1 MAGQS
6 DGVEQKSSPVA
17 ACPKC
22 GFPQGRDAWCPRC
35 GFRRGLQDALRAA
48 RPETASM
55 PPTSTSAQAPEPSP
69 PEARQ
74 AGVFRR
80 VFRVVRW
87 VSLAVAL
94 VLVVLLLRPAKP
106 PAVRTDPRAAER
118 VQAKIEQA
126 AQTAV
131 EGQAPV
137 LQMDEAE
144 LNAWMQSNLAF
155 QTPPPSEVPS
165 APAPSGE
172 PTLQEV
178 QSSLRDVKINLVGEE
193 LRAYVLFNLY
203 GKDLTLQLEGRL
215 VVTEGRLRLRPTRG
229 MLGSLPIPQM
239 TLDRAVSR
247 LFDSPENRETF
258 QLPPEIKDIRVV
270 NGELIVSYR

>member
-1 MAGQS
+1 MIA
-6 DGVEQKSSPVA
+6 EYERHPA
-17 ACPKC
+17 
-22 GFPQGRDAWCPRC
+22 
-35 GFRRGLQDALRAA
+35 
-48 RPETASM
+48 T
-55 PPTSTSAQAPEPSP
+55 
-69 PEARQ
+69 
-74 AGVFRR
+74 
-80 VFRVVRW
+80 
-87 VSLAVAL
+87 
-94 VLVVLLLRPAKP
+94 VVLLLRPAKP

-144 LNAWMQSNLAF
+144 FNAWMQSNLELQAAA
-155 QTPPPSEVPS
+155 TNDPPSV
-165 APAPSGE
+165 PAPPGE
-172 PTLQEV
+172 PTLQQV

-215 VVTEGRLRLRPTRG
+215 VVADGHVRLRPTRG
-229 MLGSLPIPQM
+229 KLGSLPIPQI

-247 LFDSPENRETF
+247 LFDSPENRESF
-258 QLPPEIKDIRVV
+258 QLPPEITDICVV

>member
-1 MAGQS
+1 
-6 DGVEQKSSPVA
+6 
-17 ACPKC
+17 
-22 GFPQGRDAWCPRC
+22 
-35 GFRRGLQDALRAA
+35 
-48 RPETASM
+48 M
-55 PPTSTSAQAPEPSP
+55 PPTSIPPQGPEPAL
-69 PEARQ
+69 PETRKP
-74 AGVFRR
+74 GVFRR

-87 VSLAVAL
+87 VSLAVVL
-94 VLVVLLLRPAKP
+94 VLVALLLRPANP
-106 PAVRTDPRAAER
+106 PEVRNDPKAAER

-144 LNAWMQSNLAF
+144 LNAWIQTNLAL
-155 QTPPPSEVPS
+155 QAAPPSDL
-165 APAPSGE
+165 PAVSPPSGE
-172 PTLQEV
+172 PTLQQV

-247 LFDSPENRETF
+247 LFDSPENRESF
-258 QLPPEIKDIRVV
+258 QLPPEIKDIRVA

>member
-1 MAGQS
+1 
-6 DGVEQKSSPVA
+6 VPVPA
-17 ACPKC
+17 
-22 GFPQGRDAWCPRC
+22 
-35 GFRRGLQDALRAA
+35 
-48 RPETASM
+48 
-55 PPTSTSAQAPEPSP
+55 TSTSPQLPEPSLSETQKP
-69 PEARQ
+69 
-74 AGVFRR
+74 GVFRR

-94 VLVVLLLRPAKP
+94 VLVVLLLWPANP
-106 PAVRTDPRAAER
+106 PTVRTDPRATER

-126 AQTAV
+126 VQTAV

-144 LNAWMQSNLAF
+144 LNAWIQTNLAL
-155 QTPPPSEVPS
+155 QTPSESELPS
-165 APAPSGE
+165 APVPSGE
-172 PTLQEV
+172 PTLQQV
-178 QSSLRDVKINLVGEE
+178 QSSLRDVKINLIGEE

-203 GKDLTLQLEGRL
+203 GKDFTLQLEGRL
-215 VVTEGRLRLRPTRG
+215 VVTEGHLRLRPTRG
-229 MLGSLPIPQM
+229 MLGSLPIPQI

-247 LFDSPENRETF
+247 LFDSPENRESF

>member
-1 MAGQS
+1 MAERP
-6 DGVEQKSSPVA
+6 DVEWRLSPVA

-22 GFPQGRDAWCPRC
+22 GFPQSEDAWCPRC
-35 GFRRGLQDALRAA
+35 GFRRGRQDAFLAA
-48 RPETASM
+48 RPETVPA
-55 PPTSTSAQAPEPSP
+55 PPTSTSAQAPEPAQLAAQKP
-69 PEARQ
+69 
-74 AGVFRR
+74 GVFRR

-94 VLVVLLLRPAKP
+94 VLAVLLLRPAKP
-106 PAVRTDPRAAER
+106 PAVRTDPKAAER
-118 VQAKIEQA
+118 VQVKIEQA
-126 AQTAV
+126 VQTAV
-131 EGQAPV
+131 DGQAPV

-144 LNAWMQSNLAF
+144 LNAWIQTNLAL
-155 QTPPPSEVPS
+155 QTPPQSELPS
-165 APAPSGE
+165 APVPSGE
-172 PTLQEV
+172 PTLQQV
-178 QSSLRDVKINLVGEE
+178 QSSLRDVKINLVGED

-215 VVTEGRLRLRPTRG
+215 VVAEGRLRLRPTRG
-229 MLGSLPIPQM
+229 VLGSLPIPQM

-247 LFDSPENRETF
+247 LFDSPENRESF

>member
-1 MAGQS
+1 MAGQPG
-6 DGVEQKSSPVA
+6 GVEQRSSPVA

-22 GFPQGRDAWCPRC
+22 GFPQGEDAWCPRC
-35 GFRRGLQDALRAA
+35 GFRRGRQDAFVAV
-48 RPETASM
+48 RPETVPA
-55 PPTSTSAQAPEPSP
+55 PPTVTSAQAPESSP
-69 PEARQ
+69 PAARRP
-74 AGVFRR
+74 GLFRR

-87 VSLAVAL
+87 MGLAVAL
-94 VLVVLLLRPAKP
+94 VLVTLLLWPAKP
-106 PAVRTDPRAAER
+106 PEVRTDPKAAER

-144 LNAWMQSNLAF
+144 LNAWMQSNLAL

-178 QSSLRDVKINLVGEE
+178 QSSLRDVKINLAGEE

-215 VVTEGRLRLRPTRG
+215 VVTEGRLHLRPTRG

>member
-1 MAGQS
+1 
-6 DGVEQKSSPVA
+6 
-17 ACPKC
+17 
-22 GFPQGRDAWCPRC
+22 
-35 GFRRGLQDALRAA
+35 
-48 RPETASM
+48 
-55 PPTSTSAQAPEPSP
+55 
-69 PEARQ
+69 
-74 AGVFRR
+74 

-106 PAVRTDPRAAER
+106 PAVRTDPKAAER

-144 LNAWMQSNLAF
+144 LNAWMESNLAL
-155 QTPPPSEVPS
+155 QAPPANDLPSV
-165 APAPSGE
+165 PAPSGE
-172 PTLQEV
+172 PTLQQV

-215 VVTEGRLRLRPTRG
+215 VVADGRVRLRPTRG

-247 LFDSPENRETF
+247 LFDSPENRESF
-258 QLPPEIKDIRVV
+258 QLPPEIKDIRVA
-270 NGELIVSYR
+270 NGELLVSYR

>member
-1 MAGQS
+1 M
-6 DGVEQKSSPVA
+6 VEQPDEGERRSSPVV

-22 GFPQGRDAWCPRC
+22 GFSQSEDAWCPRC
-35 GFRRGLQDALRAA
+35 GFRRGRQDARPAA
-48 RPETASM
+48 RPEAVPV
-55 PPTSTSAQAPEPSP
+55 PPVSTSSQAPELSP
-69 PEARQ
+69 LETRKP
-74 AGVFRR
+74 GVFRR
-80 VFRVVRW
+80 VFRVLRW
-87 VSLAVAL
+87 VSLTVAL
-94 VLVVLLLRPAKP
+94 VLVVLLLWPANP
-106 PAVRTDPRAAER
+106 PEVRTDPKAAER

-126 AQTAV
+126 AQTAI

-144 LNAWMQSNLAF
+144 LNAWMQSNLAL
-155 QTPPPSEVPS
+155 QSPPPSELPN
-165 APAPSGE
+165 APGPPTE
-172 PTLQEV
+172 PTLQQV
-178 QSSLRDVKINLVGEE
+178 QSSLRDVKINLVGDE

-215 VVTEGRLRLRPTRG
+215 VVTEGHLRLRPTRG
-229 MLGSLPIPQM
+229 MLGSLPIPQI

-247 LFDSPENRETF
+247 LFDSPENRESF